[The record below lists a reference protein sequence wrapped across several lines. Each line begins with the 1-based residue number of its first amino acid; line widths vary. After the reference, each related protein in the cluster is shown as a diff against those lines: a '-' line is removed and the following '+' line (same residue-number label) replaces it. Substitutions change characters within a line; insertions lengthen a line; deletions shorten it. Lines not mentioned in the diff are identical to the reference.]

1 MPALG
6 TGELAALSTAALWAV
21 SCQIHAILSRRL
33 GAHTLILLRLPICI
47 VMFGAWWGAS
57 VLFFGGGVM
66 VPGSLGSFG
75 SLSPFGS
82 PSSLGWPG
90 APSPPALI
98 SLALSG
104 VFGVALCDLLFYS
117 GVVLV
122 GARVAL
128 LVQSLST
135 VITAMLGYLLL
146 GEALGPMGIAGILI
160 ATGGVAWVV
169 GDGGTVPEGAVPLSR
184 AVRLRGVGL
193 AFASALAL
201 SGGMVLSKQGLSEG
215 VDPLFAALL
224 RMVVAMGVFWP
235 TAMLTGRLRPALSVV
250 RGDSQNRRNFR
261 LLLVASLIGPV
272 VGVWLSLVAIGAT
285 KTGIAATLIG
295 LEPIFI
301 IPVAALVERRWPT
314 PRAIAGAGI
323 AFVGT
328 ALLCLRNMP

>member
-21 SCQIHAILSRRL
+21 SCQVHAILSRRL
-33 GAHTLILLRLPICI
+33 GPHTLILLRLPICI

-66 VPGSLGSFG
+66 VPGSPGSVGTGGPSLLALG
-75 SLSPFGS
+75 
-82 PSSLGWPG
+82 
-90 APSPPALI
+90 A
-98 SLALSG
+98 LALSG
-104 VFGVALCDLLFYS
+104 VVGVALCDLLFYS

-135 VITAMLGYLLL
+135 VITAVLGYLLL
-146 GEALGPMGIAGILI
+146 GEAIGPMGIAGILI
-160 ATGGVAWVV
+160 ATAGVAWVV
-169 GDGGTVPEGAVPLSR
+169 GDSGTVPEGAVPLSR

-201 SGGMVLSKQGLSEG
+201 SSGMVLSKQGLSEG

-235 TAMLTGRLRPALSVV
+235 TAMLTGRLRPALGVV
-250 RGDSQNRRNFR
+250 RGDRHNFR
-261 LLLVASLIGPV
+261 LLLAASLIGPV
-272 VGVWLSLVAIGAT
+272 VGVWLSLVGM
-285 KTGIAATLIG
+285 
-295 LEPIFI
+295 
-301 IPVAALVERRWPT
+301 
-314 PRAIAGAGI
+314 
-323 AFVGT
+323 
-328 ALLCLRNMP
+328 LLKD

>member
-47 VMFGAWWGAS
+47 AMFGAWWGAS

-66 VPGSLGSFG
+66 VPGAGS
-75 SLSPFGS
+75 SPGLTGLTGAGG
-82 PSSLGWPG
+82 PSTV
-90 APSPPALI
+90 ALI

-135 VITAMLGYLLL
+135 VITAVLGYLFL
-146 GEALGPMGIAGILI
+146 GEAIGPMGIAGILI

-169 GDGGTVPEGAVPLSR
+169 GDGGTVPEGAAPLSR

-235 TAMLTGRLRPALSVV
+235 TAMLTGRLRPALGVV
-250 RGDSQNRRNFR
+250 RGSSQDRRNFR

-328 ALLCLRNMP
+328 ALLCLRNVL

>member
-1 MPALG
+1 MPAIG

-66 VPGSLGSFG
+66 VPGAAPTGD
-75 SLSPFGS
+75 
-82 PSSLGWPG
+82 
-90 APSPPALI
+90 PSPLALAA
-98 SLALSG
+98 LALSG

-135 VITAMLGYLLL
+135 VITAVLGYAFL
-146 GEALGPMGIAGILI
+146 GEAIGPLGIAGILI

-201 SGGMVLSKQGLSEG
+201 SGGMVLSKQGLAEG

-235 TAMLTGRLRPALSVV
+235 TAMLTGRLRPALAVV
-250 RGDSQNRRNFR
+250 RGDSQDRRNFR
-261 LLLVASLIGPV
+261 WLLVASLIGPV

-285 KTGIAATLIG
+285 QTGIAATLIG

-323 AFVGT
+323 AFAGT
-328 ALLCLRNMP
+328 ALLCLRNVL

>member
-1 MPALG
+1 MPAFG
-6 TGELAALSTAALWAV
+6 TGEIAALSTAALWAV

-66 VPGSLGSFG
+66 TSGASAPVGADGAGGAGGQGPSL
-75 SLSPFGS
+75 L
-82 PSSLGWPG
+82 
-90 APSPPALI
+90 ALVA
-98 SLALSG
+98 LALSG

-135 VITAMLGYLLL
+135 VITAVLGYLFL
-146 GEALGPMGIAGILI
+146 GETIGPMGMAGILI
-160 ATGGVAWVV
+160 ATAGVAWVV
-169 GDGGTVPEGAVPLSR
+169 GDGGTVPEGAVPPSR
-184 AVRLRGVGL
+184 AVRMRGVGL
-193 AFASALAL
+193 ALASALAL
-201 SGGMVLSKQGLSEG
+201 SSGMVLSKQGLAEG

-250 RGDSQNRRNFR
+250 RGTEQDRRNFR
-261 LLLVASLIGPV
+261 LLLAASLIGPV

-301 IPVAALVERRWPT
+301 IPVAAMVERRWPT

-328 ALLCLRNMP
+328 ALLCLRDVW

>member
-66 VPGSLGSFG
+66 VPGAAPTGG
-75 SLSPFGS
+75 
-82 PSSLGWPG
+82 
-90 APSPPALI
+90 PSPLALTA
-98 SLALSG
+98 LALSG

-135 VITAMLGYLLL
+135 VITAVLGYLFL
-146 GEALGPMGIAGILI
+146 GETIGALGIAGILV

-169 GDGGTVPEGAVPLSR
+169 GDSGTVPEGAAPLSR

-193 AFASALAL
+193 
-201 SGGMVLSKQGLSEG
+201 
-215 VDPLFAALL
+215 
-224 RMVVAMGVFWP
+224 
-235 TAMLTGRLRPALSVV
+235 
-250 RGDSQNRRNFR
+250 
-261 LLLVASLIGPV
+261 
-272 VGVWLSLVAIGAT
+272 
-285 KTGIAATLIG
+285 
-295 LEPIFI
+295 
-301 IPVAALVERRWPT
+301 
-314 PRAIAGAGI
+314 
-323 AFVGT
+323 
-328 ALLCLRNMP
+328 

>member
-33 GAHTLILLRLPICI
+33 GPHTLILLRLPICI

-66 VPGSLGSFG
+66 VPGS
-75 SLSPFGS
+75 PGS
-82 PSSLGWPG
+82 PGSPGWMG
-90 APSPPALI
+90 TGGPSPLALGA
-98 SLALSG
+98 LALSG
-104 VFGVALCDLLFYS
+104 VVGVALCDLLFYS

-135 VITAMLGYLLL
+135 VITAVLGYLLL
-146 GEALGPMGIAGILI
+146 GEAIGPMGIAGILI
-160 ATGGVAWVV
+160 ATAGVAWVV
-169 GDGGTVPEGAVPLSR
+169 GDSGTVPEGAVPLSR

-201 SGGMVLSKQGLSEG
+201 SSGMVLSKQGLSEG

-235 TAMLTGRLRPALSVV
+235 TAMLTGRLRPALGVV
-250 RGDSQNRRNFR
+250 RGDRHNFR
-261 LLLVASLIGPV
+261 LLLAASLIGPV

-285 KTGIAATLIG
+285 QTGIAATLIG

-301 IPVAALVERRWPT
+301 IPVAAMVERRWPT

-323 AFVGT
+323 AFAGT
-328 ALLCLRNMP
+328 ALLCLRNVL

>member
-57 VLFFGGGVM
+57 VLLFGGGVM
-66 VPGSLGSFG
+66 VPGSS
-75 SLSPFGS
+75 GS
-82 PSSLGWPG
+82 PSPL
-90 APSPPALI
+90 ALI

-146 GEALGPMGIAGILI
+146 GEAIGPMGIAGILI

-201 SGGMVLSKQGLSEG
+201 SGGMVLSKQGLAEG

-250 RGDSQNRRNFR
+250 RGDSQDRRNFR

>member
-66 VPGSLGSFG
+66 VPGAAPTGG
-75 SLSPFGS
+75 
-82 PSSLGWPG
+82 
-90 APSPPALI
+90 PSPLALTA
-98 SLALSG
+98 LALSG

-135 VITAMLGYLLL
+135 VITAVLGYLFL
-146 GEALGPMGIAGILI
+146 GETIGPLGIAGILI

-169 GDGGTVPEGAVPLSR
+169 GDSGTVPEGAAPLSR

-201 SGGMVLSKQGLSEG
+201 SGGMVLSKQGLAEG

-250 RGDSQNRRNFR
+250 CGDGQDRRNFR
-261 LLLVASLIGPV
+261 WLLVASFIGPV

-285 KTGIAATLIG
+285 QTGIAATLIG

-328 ALLCLRNMP
+328 ALLCLRNAL

>member
-1 MPALG
+1 MPAFG
-6 TGELAALSTAALWAV
+6 TGEIAALSTAALWAV

-66 VPGSLGSFG
+66 ASGASAPVGADGAGGQGPSL
-75 SLSPFGS
+75 L
-82 PSSLGWPG
+82 
-90 APSPPALI
+90 ALAA
-98 SLALSG
+98 LALSG

-135 VITAMLGYLLL
+135 VITAVLGYLFL
-146 GEALGPMGIAGILI
+146 GETIGPMGMAGILI
-160 ATGGVAWVV
+160 ATAGVAWVV
-169 GDGGTVPEGAVPLSR
+169 GDGGTVPQGAVPPSR
-184 AVRLRGVGL
+184 AVRMRGVGL
-193 AFASALAL
+193 ALASALAL
-201 SGGMVLSKQGLSEG
+201 SSGMVLSKQGLAEG

-250 RGDSQNRRNFR
+250 RGDEQDRRNFR
-261 LLLVASLIGPV
+261 LLLAASLIGPV

-301 IPVAALVERRWPT
+301 IPVAAMVERRWPT

-328 ALLCLRNMP
+328 ALLCLRDVW

>member
-1 MPALG
+1 MPAIG

-66 VPGSLGSFG
+66 VPGS
-75 SLSPFGS
+75 FGS
-82 PSSLGWPG
+82 PSPL
-90 APSPPALI
+90 ALAA
-98 SLALSG
+98 LALSG

-135 VITAMLGYLLL
+135 VITAVLGYLFL
-146 GEALGPMGIAGILI
+146 GEAIGPLGIAGILI

-184 AVRLRGVGL
+184 TVRLRGVGL

-201 SGGMVLSKQGLSEG
+201 SGGMVLSKQGLAEG

-235 TAMLTGRLRPALSVV
+235 TAMLTGRLRPALAVV
-250 RGDSQNRRNFR
+250 RGDSQDRRNFR
-261 LLLVASLIGPV
+261 WLLVASLIGPV

-285 KTGIAATLIG
+285 QTGIAATLIG

-328 ALLCLRNMP
+328 ALLCLRNVL

>member
-1 MPALG
+1 MPAFG

-47 VMFGAWWGAS
+47 LMFGAWWGAS
-57 VLFFGGGVM
+57 VLFFGGGIM
-66 VPGSLGSFG
+66 VPGAAPAGG
-75 SLSPFGS
+75 
-82 PSSLGWPG
+82 
-90 APSPPALI
+90 PSPLALTA
-98 SLALSG
+98 LALSG

-135 VITAMLGYLLL
+135 VITAVLGYIFL
-146 GEALGPMGIAGILI
+146 GETIGPMGIAGILI

-169 GDGGTVPEGAVPLSR
+169 GDAGTVPEGAAPLSR

-201 SGGMVLSKQGLSEG
+201 SGGMVLSKQGLAEG

-235 TAMLTGRLRPALSVV
+235 TAILTGRLRPALNAV
-250 RGDSQNRRNFR
+250 RGGGQNRRNFR
-261 LLLVASLIGPV
+261 LLLMASFIGPV

-285 KTGIAATLIG
+285 QTGIAATLIG

-323 AFVGT
+323 AFAGM
-328 ALLCLRNMP
+328 ALLCLRNVL

>member
-66 VPGSLGSFG
+66 VPGAGS
-75 SLSPFGS
+75 SPGLTGLTGLTGAGG
-82 PSSLGWPG
+82 PSTV
-90 APSPPALI
+90 ALI

-135 VITAMLGYLLL
+135 VITAVLGYLFL
-146 GEALGPMGIAGILI
+146 GEAIGPMGIAGILI

-235 TAMLTGRLRPALSVV
+235 TAMLTGRLRPALGVV
-250 RGDSQNRRNFR
+250 RGSSQDRRNFR

-328 ALLCLRNMP
+328 ALLCLRNVL

>member
-1 MPALG
+1 MPAFG
-6 TGELAALSTAALWAV
+6 TGEIAALSTAALWAV

-66 VPGSLGSFG
+66 VPGA
-75 SLSPFGS
+75 
-82 PSSLGWPG
+82 PG
-90 APSPPALI
+90 APSPLALTA
-98 SLALSG
+98 LALSG

-135 VITAMLGYLLL
+135 VITAVLGYLFL
-146 GEALGPMGIAGILI
+146 GETIGPMGMAGILI
-160 ATGGVAWVV
+160 ATAGVAWVV
-169 GDGGTVPEGAVPLSR
+169 GDGGTVPQGAVPPSR
-184 AVRLRGVGL
+184 AVRMRGVGL
-193 AFASALAL
+193 ALASALAL
-201 SGGMVLSKQGLSEG
+201 SSGMVLSKQGLAEG

-250 RGDSQNRRNFR
+250 RGTEQDRRNFR
-261 LLLVASLIGPV
+261 LLLLASLIGPV

-301 IPVAALVERRWPT
+301 IPVAAMVERRWPT

-328 ALLCLRNMP
+328 ALLCLRDVW

>member
-1 MPALG
+1 MPAFG
-6 TGELAALSTAALWAV
+6 TGEIAALSTAALWAV

-66 VPGSLGSFG
+66 VPGA
-75 SLSPFGS
+75 
-82 PSSLGWPG
+82 PG
-90 APSPPALI
+90 APSPLALTA
-98 SLALSG
+98 LALSG

-135 VITAMLGYLLL
+135 VITAVLGYLFL
-146 GEALGPMGIAGILI
+146 GETIGPMGMAGILI
-160 ATGGVAWVV
+160 ATAGVAWVV
-169 GDGGTVPEGAVPLSR
+169 GDGGTVPQGAVPPSR
-184 AVRLRGVGL
+184 AVRMRGVGL
-193 AFASALAL
+193 ALASALAL
-201 SGGMVLSKQGLSEG
+201 SSGMVLSKQGLAEG

-250 RGDSQNRRNFR
+250 RGDSQDRRNFR

-301 IPVAALVERRWPT
+301 IPVAAMVERRWPT

-328 ALLCLRNMP
+328 ALLCLRDVW

>member
-66 VPGSLGSFG
+66 VPGAAPTGG
-75 SLSPFGS
+75 
-82 PSSLGWPG
+82 
-90 APSPPALI
+90 PSPLALTA
-98 SLALSG
+98 LALSG

-135 VITAMLGYLLL
+135 VITAVLGYLFL
-146 GEALGPMGIAGILI
+146 GETIGALGIAGILV

-169 GDGGTVPEGAVPLSR
+169 GDSGTVPEGAAPLSR

-201 SGGMVLSKQGLSEG
+201 SGGMVLSKQGLAEG

-250 RGDSQNRRNFR
+250 RGDGQDRRNFR
-261 LLLVASLIGPV
+261 WLLVASFIGPV

-285 KTGIAATLIG
+285 QTGIAATLIG

-328 ALLCLRNMP
+328 ALLCLRNAL

>member
-66 VPGSLGSFG
+66 VPGS
-75 SLSPFGS
+75 FGS
-82 PSSLGWPG
+82 PSSFGSPG
-90 APSPPALI
+90 APSPLALI

-146 GEALGPMGIAGILI
+146 GEAIGPMGIAGILI

-201 SGGMVLSKQGLSEG
+201 SGGMVLSKQGLAEG

-250 RGDSQNRRNFR
+250 RGDSQDRRNFR

-328 ALLCLRNMP
+328 ALLCLRNLP